1 MKALLKDPF
10 AAGAAV
16 LTAVAFAGS
25 FTHTRETVAQYGQTG
40 WMATATALMPEGMV
54 ALGVLKIRRG
64 GDRRELTWAWTV
76 LVVAVAFTVWANL
89 EQAAPGVRGWV
100 VGGFP
105 ALAAIGAA
113 GMLKLRPTGEQ
124 ARARK
129 AAPRAGTPSTSRG
142 VAVSST
148 ASGTPTTPAPSA
160 APNGLRAVPDRSESS
175 PDPEVARAFLVA
187 HPTRDDGRAWGRAS
201 LAAAAGVTSNA
212 ARKALEGV
220 NAA

>member
-1 MKALLKDPF
+1 MTGNGT
-10 AAGAAV
+10 AAFT
-16 LTAVAFAGS
+16 TAVASGGAS
-25 FTHTRETVAQYGQTG
+25 GQPVVQCKDTTG
-40 WMATATALMPEGMV
+40 LIEGMV

-124 ARARK
+124 ARSRK

-148 ASGTPTTPAPSA
+148 ASGTPTTPVPSA
-160 APNGLRAVPDRSESS
+160 ALSGLRAVPDRSESS